1 MQQYH
6 SNLSILLPPF
16 FQSPRGVPLL
26 KMVEV
31 LFVGGKFSELMPLRE
46 LKRLKNNSNMEFLQY
61 FLWAFY
67 SMESKKEATVT
78 AIKLAPSLQIKL

>member
-1 MQQYH
+1 M
-6 SNLSILLPPF
+6 
-16 FQSPRGVPLL
+16 
-26 KMVEV
+26 
-31 LFVGGKFSELMPLRE
+31 GGKFSELMPLRE